1 MSLYSNKNFK
11 SDNMKLSIYQQID
24 LVAKY
29 QGQYMGQGYSRN
41 EARKLAFIKMN
52 IKHPQE

>member
-1 MSLYSNKNFK
+1 
-11 SDNMKLSIYQQID
+11 MKLSIYQQID